1 MILCNGSEAEGVADI
16 MMRKNSIE
24 EFAGSLSSAKPVPG
38 GGGACAAAGAFA
50 AALGMMVAN
59 LTVGKKRYA
68 DVEEEMKEILIRL
81 GALRDQLLELIDKD
95 AEAFEPLSRA
105 YGLPRETPDQ
115 REEKERVLEAALYE
129 ASMVPLEIMER
140 ILEAMEDLEILSK
153 KGSRIVISDAGVG
166 VLFAQ
171 AALDGASLNVFIN
184 TKLMKNYERA
194 QELNQKAEAL
204 IQEGTKFQEGIYQE
218 VCAKIR

>member
-1 MILCNGSEAEGVADI
+1 MILCNGSEAEGAADI

-184 TKLMKNYERA
+184 TKLMKDRDRA
-194 QELNQKAEAL
+194 QRIDEKAEDL
-204 IQEGTKFQEGIYQE
+204 IRQGQEYKERIYSAVMAQ
-218 VCAKIR
+218 IR

>member
-1 MILCNGSEAEGVADI
+1 
-16 MMRKNSIE
+16 MMSKNSIE
-24 EFAGSLSSAKPVPG
+24 EFAGGLSSAKPVPG

-68 DVEEEMKEILIRL
+68 DVEEEMKEILVRL
-81 GALRDQLLELIDKD
+81 GGLRDQLLELIDKD

-105 YGLPRETPDQ
+105 YGLPKETPEQ

-184 TKLMKNYERA
+184 TKLMKDRIKA
-194 QELNQKAEAL
+194 QRIDKKAEDM
-204 IQEGTKFQEGIYQE
+204 IRQGQEYKDRIYSAVMSQ
-218 VCAKIR
+218 IR

>member
-1 MILCNGSEAEGVADI
+1 MIRCKGSEAEGAADI
-16 MMRKNSIE
+16 MMSKNSIE
-24 EFAGSLSSAKPVPG
+24 EFAGGLSSAKPVPG

-68 DVEEEMKEILIRL
+68 EVEEEMKEILIRL
-81 GALRDQLLELIDKD
+81 GVLRDQLLELIDKD

-105 YGLPRETPDQ
+105 YGLPKETPEQ

-140 ILEAMEDLEILSK
+140 ILEAMGNLEILSK

-184 TKLMKNYERA
+184 TKLMKDQIIA
-194 QELNQKAEAL
+194 QRLDKKAEDM
-204 IQEGTKFQEGIYQE
+204 IRQGQEYKDRIYSTVMSQ
-218 VCAKIR
+218 IR

>member
-1 MILCNGSEAEGVADI
+1 
-16 MMRKNSIE
+16 MMSKNSIE
-24 EFAGSLSSAKPVPG
+24 EFAGGLSSAKPVPG

-68 DVEEEMKEILIRL
+68 EVEEEMKEILIRL
-81 GALRDQLLELIDKD
+81 GVLRDQLLELIDKD

-140 ILEAMEDLEILSK
+140 ILKAMEDLEILSK

-184 TKLMKNYERA
+184 TKLMKDRGRA
-194 QELNQKAEAL
+194 QRIDEKAEDL
-204 IQEGTKFQEGIYQE
+204 IRQGQEYKERIYSAVMLQ
-218 VCAKIR
+218 IR

>member
-1 MILCNGSEAEGVADI
+1 
-16 MMRKNSIE
+16 MMSKNSIE
-24 EFAGSLSSAKPVPG
+24 EFAGGLSSAKPVPG

-184 TKLMKNYERA
+184 TKLMKDRGRA
-194 QELNQKAEAL
+194 QRIDEKAEDL
-204 IQEGTKFQEGIYQE
+204 IRQGQEYKERIYSAVMLQ
-218 VCAKIR
+218 IR

>member
-1 MILCNGSEAEGVADI
+1 MILCNGSEAEGAADI

-140 ILEAMEDLEILSK
+140 ILKAMEDLEILSK

-184 TKLMKNYERA
+184 TKLMKDRGRA
-194 QELNQKAEAL
+194 QRIDEKAEDL
-204 IQEGTKFQEGIYQE
+204 IRQGQEYKERIYSAVMLQ
-218 VCAKIR
+218 IR

>member
-1 MILCNGSEAEGVADI
+1 MILCNGSEAEGAADI
-16 MMRKNSIE
+16 MMSKNSIE
-24 EFAGSLSSAKPVPG
+24 EFAGGLSSAKPVPG

-140 ILEAMEDLEILSK
+140 ILKAMEDLEILSK

-184 TKLMKNYERA
+184 TKLMKDRGRA
-194 QELNQKAEAL
+194 QRIDEKAEDL
-204 IQEGTKFQEGIYQE
+204 IRQGQEYKERIYSAVMLQ
-218 VCAKIR
+218 IR

>member
-184 TKLMKNYERA
+184 TKLMKDRDRA
-194 QELNQKAEAL
+194 QRIDEKAEDL
-204 IQEGTKFQEGIYQE
+204 IRQGQEYKDRIYSAVMSQ
-218 VCAKIR
+218 IR

>member
-140 ILEAMEDLEILSK
+140 ILKAMEDLEILSK

-184 TKLMKNYERA
+184 TKLMKDRDRA
-194 QELNQKAEAL
+194 QRIDEKAEDL
-204 IQEGTKFQEGIYQE
+204 IRQGQEYKERIYSAVMLQ
-218 VCAKIR
+218 IR

>member
-1 MILCNGSEAEGVADI
+1 MIRCKGSEAEGAADI
-16 MMRKNSIE
+16 MMSKNSIE
-24 EFAGSLSSAKPVPG
+24 EFAGGLSSAKPVPG

-68 DVEEEMKEILIRL
+68 EVEEEMKEILIRL
-81 GALRDQLLELIDKD
+81 GVLRDRLLELIDKD

-105 YGLPRETPDQ
+105 YGLPRETPEQ

-129 ASMVPLEIMER
+129 ASMVPLDIMER
-140 ILEAMEDLEILSK
+140 ILEAMGDLEILSK

-184 TKLMKNYERA
+184 TKLMKDQIIA
-194 QELNQKAEAL
+194 QRLDKKAEDM
-204 IQEGTKFQEGIYQE
+204 IRQGQEYKDRIYSTVMSQ
-218 VCAKIR
+218 IR

>member
-1 MILCNGSEAEGVADI
+1 
-16 MMRKNSIE
+16 MMSKNSIE
-24 EFAGSLSSAKPVPG
+24 EFAGGLSSAKPVPG

-68 DVEEEMKEILIRL
+68 EVEEEMKEILIRL
-81 GALRDQLLELIDKD
+81 GVLRDQLLELIDKD

-140 ILEAMEDLEILSK
+140 ILEAMGDLEILSK

-184 TKLMKNYERA
+184 TKLMKDQITA
-194 QELNQKAEAL
+194 QRIDKKAEDM
-204 IQEGTKFQEGIYQE
+204 IRQGQEYKDRIYSTVMSQ
-218 VCAKIR
+218 IR

>member
-1 MILCNGSEAEGVADI
+1 MIRCKGSEAEGAADI
-16 MMRKNSIE
+16 MMSKNSIE
-24 EFAGSLSSAKPVPG
+24 EFAGGLSSAKPVPG

-68 DVEEEMKEILIRL
+68 EVEEEMKEILIRL
-81 GALRDQLLELIDKD
+81 GVLRDRLLELIDKD

-105 YGLPRETPDQ
+105 YGLPRETPEQ

-140 ILEAMEDLEILSK
+140 ILEAMGDLEILSK

-184 TKLMKNYERA
+184 TKLMKDQIIA
-194 QELNQKAEAL
+194 QRLDKKAEDM
-204 IQEGTKFQEGIYQE
+204 IRQGQEYKDRIYSTVMSQ
-218 VCAKIR
+218 IR

>member
-1 MILCNGSEAEGVADI
+1 
-16 MMRKNSIE
+16 MMSKNSIE
-24 EFAGSLSSAKPVPG
+24 EFAGGLSSAKPVPG

-68 DVEEEMKEILIRL
+68 EVEEEMKEILIRL
-81 GALRDQLLELIDKD
+81 GVLRDQLLELIDKD

-105 YGLPRETPDQ
+105 YGLPRETPEQ

-140 ILEAMEDLEILSK
+140 ILEAMGDLEILSK

-184 TKLMKNYERA
+184 TKLMKDRDRA
-194 QELNQKAEAL
+194 QRIDEKAEDL
-204 IQEGTKFQEGIYQE
+204 IRQGQEYKERIYSAVMSQ
-218 VCAKIR
+218 IR

>member
-24 EFAGSLSSAKPVPG
+24 EFAGSLSSARPVPG

-81 GALRDQLLELIDKD
+81 GALRDQLMELIDKD

-184 TKLMKNYERA
+184 TKLMKDRDRA
-194 QELNQKAEAL
+194 QRIDEKAEDL
-204 IQEGTKFQEGIYQE
+204 IRQGQEYKDRIYSAVMSQ
-218 VCAKIR
+218 IR

>member
-1 MILCNGSEAEGVADI
+1 
-16 MMRKNSIE
+16 MMSKNSIE
-24 EFAGSLSSAKPVPG
+24 EFAGGLSSAKPVPG

-68 DVEEEMKEILIRL
+68 EVEEEMKEILIRL
-81 GALRDQLLELIDKD
+81 GVLRDQLLELIDKD

-105 YGLPRETPDQ
+105 YGLPRETPEQ

-140 ILEAMEDLEILSK
+140 ILEAMGDLEILSK

-184 TKLMKNYERA
+184 TKLMKDRDRA
-194 QELNQKAEAL
+194 QRIDEKAEDL
-204 IQEGTKFQEGIYQE
+204 IRQGQEYKDRIYSTVMSQ
-218 VCAKIR
+218 IR